1 MNEARQ
7 EIEALSYREAMAE
20 LEMIVGE
27 LEGNELELEESLEEY
42 KRGIELLSSLKRR
55 LDSAEQQIT
64 VLLGELEADTDDA
77 LHDTTL
83 S

>member
-7 EIEALSYREAMAE
+7 DIETLSYREAMAE
-20 LEMIVGE
+20 LEMIVGK